1 MKNQNNNQK
10 NFILM
15 GADGGMV
22 FTITIFF
29 SLIVSVVYSVII
41 VAYGLADNNEFLN
54 GPIASYLNFVI
65 PALSLAVVVFYTV
78 KRQNLNFSLA
88 VGLKR
93 CDFKYYLLAIA
104 FAFASLFGLGWL
116 NEQFIYFIEK
126 LGFTI
131 KPVVIPNS
139 SIGEYLL
146 CILTICVLPAFFE
159 ECIFRGLVLNGCK
172 RLGDYFAVI
181 VCAVLFSLYHKN
193 PAQTIYQLLPSP

>member
-126 LGFTI
+126 LG
-131 KPVVIPNS
+131 
-139 SIGEYLL
+139 
-146 CILTICVLPAFFE
+146 
-159 ECIFRGLVLNGCK
+159 
-172 RLGDYFAVI
+172 
-181 VCAVLFSLYHKN
+181 LYKEK
-193 PAQTIYQLLPSP
+193 